1 MQYENISHRL
11 LDMNSFVN
19 RGSNPLCYIH
29 NAHYILV
36 IFFPKYL
43 IVKLNKNKHE
53 LLCNA
58 FIHIYFCWAL
68 FSVKLWKRWIGFFC
82 DISCYLMFTNII
94 LYANNNKMYAYLSFM
109 NYYGHLYG
117 YQFNYR
123 TKRFNPIRVWLF
135 RTIP

>member
-1 MQYENISHRL
+1 MKIYLIGCWIWTVLSTGDR
-11 LDMNSFVN
+11 
-19 RGSNPLCYIH
+19 IH
-29 NAHYILV
+29 YV
-36 IFFPKYL
+36 IYTMHIIIWCFFSPKYL

-58 FIHIYFCWAL
+58 FIYIYFCWAL
-68 FSVKLWKRWIGFFC
+68 FSVKLWKQELFC

-109 NYYGHLYG
+109 NYYWHLYG

-123 TKRFNPIRVWLF
+123 TLIFCDTLLYLMLNIVY
-135 RTIP
+135 